1 MRRLSRLATI
11 VASGAHDGA
20 LRRRVLYFVGR
31 AKPHGTP
38 TKRHRLRA
46 LSSGGRLLHNA
57 PISSR
62 LEFAI
67 HPPPRAK
74 RRQSRVSPRSLIPFA
89 LKPLMDSR
97 LGSGRRPPHPPAD
110 SDPRAP
116 PTLQNPTLLGSNFSG
131 FLGPCG
137 AKSWG
142 GGGAPPTT
150 LILLRN
156 QRARD
161 RRATRRRVRGCAPP
175 SDRPRPFERG
185 IRET

>member
-74 RRQSRVSPRSLIPFA
+74 RRQSRVSPRSLIPLA

-97 LGSGRRPPHPPAD
+97 LGSGRRPPHPHAMIRHTPICPGGPKNPNFVQKTRILSRLGELLNTQKNVHFLA
-110 SDPRAP
+110 PRG
-116 PTLQNPTLLGSNFSG
+116 T
-131 FLGPCG
+131 
-137 AKSWG
+137 G
-142 GGGAPPTT
+142 G
-150 LILLRN
+150 
-156 QRARD
+156 
-161 RRATRRRVRGCAPP
+161 VHPP
-175 SDRPRPFERG
+175 SVVLWGPHPQSYK
-185 IRET
+185 